1 MFAKRIILLLA
12 AVGFAG
18 LILSGFGMVH
28 AQTASETSSR
38 GLVGEVRDLSDGSF
52 TLIQNGTGEEFILF
66 FDSFDA
72 GVALTNHGGG
82 RAQFQ
87 DGAQVAVL
95 VNDEFT
101 AVQILVKPSR
111 PSILPFSGAVT
122 KVEDGMLT
130 VVRPNGETMTI
141 RVPSGERAP
150 RAGAV
155 VMGFARASDNRGAPP
170 VSTGLTTAAEMR
182 SRLEGFLEKAN
193 NAPNPR
199 SEQTGPNPRSE
210 QAGASPRSEQRGTS
224 AQERSARL
232 AQILADHTARQVAI
246 LQGVLDLDK
255 DNLSDKARD
264 AVTRAHSTASVGLQ
278 RAMEVAV
285 LARAAVRDMGV
296 RGEQEAVPG
305 RVSAQTNSG
314 S

>member
-111 PSILPFSGAVT
+111 PSVQPFSGAVT
-122 KVEDGMLT
+122 AVENGMLT
-130 VVRPNGETMTI
+130 VVRPSGETLTI
-141 RVPSGERAP
+141 QIPSGERP
-150 RAGAV
+150 PQTGAV
-155 VMGFARASDNRGAPP
+155 VMGFARASDSRGGPP
-170 VSTGLTTAAEMR
+170 VSTGLTTAQEMR

-193 NAPNPR
+193 NAA
-199 SEQTGPNPRSE
+199 SHRSE
-210 QAGASPRSEQRGTS
+210 QAGSNPQA
-224 AQERSARL
+224 RSARL
-232 AQILADHTARQVAI
+232 AEILANHTAHQVTI
-246 LQGVLDLDK
+246 LEKVLGK
-255 DNLSDKARD
+255 DNLSNKART
-264 AVTRAHSTASVGLQ
+264 AVMRAHSSAKAGLQ
-278 RAMEVAV
+278 RARDVAV
-285 LARAAVRDMGV
+285 LARAALGDMGV
-296 RGEQEAVPG
+296 RGEPEAIPG
-305 RVSAQTNSG
+305 RGSAQTSVAP
-314 S
+314 